1 MKDKKINVASE
12 SIRYEDEEWG
22 RNNLYQAFGHMVYDA
37 LKGNVINNAGTIS
50 GDFDTM
56 VDLFLNV
63 YMLCNGTQHYIPG
76 GGGPDQAALNVLLSM
91 KSYSDI
97 TNFANSEDGWAAQLG
112 TTGPQ
117 VLNRFGRMLV
127 ENHPILIGDQVCTSN
142 GIPFALVHQYDREIG
157 RAHV

>member
-1 MKDKKINVASE
+1 MTGV
-12 SIRYEDEEWG
+12 
-22 RNNLYQAFGHMVYDA
+22 QTCA
-37 LKGNVINNAGTIS
+37 LPI
-50 GDFDTM
+50 
-56 VDLFLNV
+56 L
-63 YMLCNGTQHYIPG
+63 
-76 GGGPDQAALNVLLSM
+76 

-142 GIPFALVHQYDREIG
+142 GIPFALVHQYDRVPEWKKIIEEKYG
-157 RAHV
+157 